1 MDDEGNATEGAKVY
15 VYGQEVDDFLLIDKM
30 KLFTITSGALQ
41 EVDRQ
46 LQAEKA
52 KHADLVARIA
62 VLENA

>member
-30 KLFTITSGALQ
+30 KLFTITTGALQ

-46 LQAEKA
+46 LEEEKT
-52 KHADLVARIA
+52 KVADSVARVTA
-62 VLENA
+62 LENA